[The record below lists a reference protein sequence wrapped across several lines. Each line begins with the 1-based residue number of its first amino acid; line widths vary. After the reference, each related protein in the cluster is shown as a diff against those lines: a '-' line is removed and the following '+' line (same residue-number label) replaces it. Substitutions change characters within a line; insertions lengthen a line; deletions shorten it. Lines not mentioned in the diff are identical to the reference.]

1 MEWLDHTREGFYL
14 NEHPLG
20 ELVIVRNLSNAYD
33 CEGADE
39 LSEELAGGSDAFPGG
54 LTFAELELA
63 LADKPPR

>member
-39 LSEELAGGSDAFPGG
+39 LSEEQDLRNLRGRIGRLDRRF
-54 LTFAELELA
+54 TV
-63 LADKPPR
+63 PPLDL